1 MTMFERLMARL
12 GFSRTEDLVLVGRNA
27 DYAFTKLAEVEP
39 ELEAAKDRL
48 SFVAAENVRLR
59 AEIKQMRL
67 TPGEKQTLANHR
79 LRVLREVADRVAA

>member
-1 MTMFERLMARL
+1 MTKFEKVLAKFGLAYR
-12 GFSRTEDLVLVGRNA
+12 SRLVLATENKDIAVKVSGSLMSER
-27 DYAFTKLAEVEP
+27 D
-39 ELEAAKDRL
+39 EALGRL

>member
-1 MTMFERLMARL
+1 MSERDEAL
-12 GFSRTEDLVLVGRNA
+12 G
-27 DYAFTKLAEVEP
+27 
-39 ELEAAKDRL
+39 RL

>member
-1 MTMFERLMARL
+1 MSRL
-12 GFSRTEDLVLVGRNA
+12 GFSLTEDLESHKDNA
-27 DYAFTKLAEVEP
+27 DFAFKKLAVVEP

-48 SFVAAENVRLR
+48 SFVAAENVRLL